1 MKSEHPPT
9 PVRLALALAPGRTID
24 VPGDVVPAILA
35 AEPDV
40 RRDCLRWSRMHAAG
54 GRVIVI
60 DAEIVARILDTWPE
74 INQ

>member
-1 MKSEHPPT
+1 MKSERPPI
-9 PVRLALALAPGRTID
+9 PVRLALALPPGRTID

-35 AEPDV
+35 AEPDI
-40 RRDCLRWSRMHAAG
+40 RREYVRWSRMHGAG

-60 DAEIVARILDTWPE
+60 DAEIVARVLDAWPE